1 MTDWAA
7 FAALPW
13 QTSPLHLSSDD
24 APAARPGPAGPLAA
38 GTAYD
43 VVRRAAA
50 PFRDGTRFLAL
61 PEVRFQQVGG
71 RVGAPGELLP
81 GPEDGS
87 LKEYLHRQ
95 TEPFLLRVRE
105 PLVLDYS
112 VWSQVRELIEPLWQQ
127 IGVPVVPV
135 ASELVVTDGLTQQ
148 LSADGYLTLVW
159 VLHGR
164 LELQLPGERL
174 VAEQGDLVSWP
185 SGVAEVHGTDCLWL
199 RLLVPVD
206 GKLAAKQVT
215 GLLLAGLDRR
225 RGTDATP
232 YLPMADQRQL
242 MQPLVETADGL
253 AELSRSAEV
262 ERSLRVQWA
271 SRVSAAALE
280 PVPAPQRSELVAGQ
294 RVRMATRVY
303 RMPDGDRWL
312 WAVNGHAFAIGGG
325 DALLDELERGDV
337 EARDDAYL
345 PLLRRLHSLRAVEV
359 VE

>member
-1 MTDWAA
+1 MTDWTA
-7 FAALPW
+7 FTALPW
-13 QTSPLHLSSDD
+13 QTDPLHVPGDRPPFD
-24 APAARPGPAGPLAA
+24 AS
-38 GTAYD
+38 TAYGA
-43 VVRRAAA
+43 VRRAAA

-61 PEVRFQQVGG
+61 PEVRFHQPSG

-87 LKEYLHRQ
+87 LKEYLQRQ
-95 TEPFLLRVRE
+95 AEPFLLRVRE

-112 VWSQVRELIEPLWQQ
+112 VWSQVRELIEPLWQH

-135 ASELVVTDGLTQQ
+135 ASELVVTDRLAQQ

-164 LELQLPGERL
+164 LEVDLGESTL
-174 VAEQGDLVSWP
+174 VGEEGDLLSWP
-185 SGVAEVHGTDCLWL
+185 DTHADVKGVDCLWM

-215 GLLLAGLDRR
+215 DLLLADLDRR

-232 YLPMADQRQL
+232 YLPLADQGQL
-242 MQPLVETADGL
+242 MGPLVQTAVGL
-253 AELSRSAEV
+253 AELSSSAEV
-262 ERSLRVQWA
+262 ERSLRVRWA

-294 RVRMATRVY
+294 RVRATARVY

-325 DALLDELERGDV
+325 DALLDELERGEV

-359 VE
+359 VG

>member
-1 MTDWAA
+1 MTDWTA
-7 FAALPW
+7 FTALPW
-13 QTSPLHLSSDD
+13 PTEPQHLQGRPALD
-24 APAARPGPAGPLAA
+24 AS
-38 GTAYD
+38 TAYD

-61 PEVRFQQVGG
+61 PEVRFQQRSG
-71 RVGAPGELLP
+71 RIGAPGELLP
-81 GPEDGS
+81 GREDES
-87 LKEYLHRQ
+87 LKEYLHRRQ
-95 TEPFLLRVRE
+95 AEPFVLRVRE
-105 PLVLDYS
+105 PLMLDYA
-112 VWSQVRELIEPLWQQ
+112 VWSQVRELVEPLWRE

-135 ASELVVTDGLTQQ
+135 ASELVVTDGLPQQ
-148 LSADGYLTLVW
+148 LNADGYLTLVW

-164 LELQLPGERL
+164 LQAGEAL
-174 VAEQGDLVSWP
+174 AEAGDLLSWP
-185 SGVAEVHGTDCLWL
+185 SGPVEVTGTDCLWL

-215 GLLLAGLDRR
+215 DLLLAGLDRK

-232 YLPMADQRQL
+232 YLPTATTGEL
-242 MQPLVETADGL
+242 MQPLAETADGL
-253 AELSRSAEV
+253 AELSSSDQT

-280 PVPAPQRSELVAGQ
+280 PVPAPQRSELAAGQ
-294 RVRMATRVY
+294 RVKQTAPIY

-325 DALLDELERGDV
+325 DALLAELERGEVDV
-337 EARDDAYL
+337 RDDAYL

-359 VE
+359 VA